1 MTKTISAT
9 KKMLAV
15 ILAVL
20 MMFSGMAISASAA
33 DDTTPGTGTT
43 TPEAPA
49 KPTVVLDEKNVVL
62 NETDKKLTVTPPA
75 VEGYDA
81 ADVEISVTPLPSDP
95 IKSEGSLVY
104 INLVAGT
111 TYTVKAYVSY
121 NGENVYSNAVTR
133 TLKEKQNPPAP
144 PVVSK
149 VTSTTITVAQD
160 TACEYKL
167 VKADD
172 KTVVQ
177 DWTDKLVL
185 FEGLTQDTA
194 YILYV
199 RKKATTTKYASEPN
213 SLTVKTLIAAGKK
226 ADKPVLADKTDKTIT
241 VAEVKGVQFSIDKGK
256 TWQTSGTFTGLKAN
270 TIYGVIARYTFDK
283 ALQDPNPVSDIL
295 EVKTNTRARYT
306 AAPGKCKF
314 TVAEGTVYAEKEIG
328 VTVVSDGP
336 AGSFNNNLTG
346 EYGDTKLVPVSVLIG
361 GRSSSLTRSKDNV
374 YVGTIN
380 PPAAC
385 ANTEKVEVTV
395 IYDVYRHNGESFVKT
410 GTTDTSIHYV
420 KVGAKW
426 GFGTMIA
433 EFFAKVANLFLNT
446 IPQLIVDVFSSE
458 TASKL
463 FDGLMDLLGKLGE
476 VKS

>member
-20 MMFSGMAISASAA
+20 MMFSGMAISASADNTDPDA
-33 DDTTPGTGTT
+33 GAT

-133 TLKEKQNPPAP
+133 TLKEKQNPPAA

-160 TACEYKL
+160 TGCEYKL
-167 VKADD
+167 EKADD
-172 KTVVQ
+172 KSVIQ

-199 RKKATTTKYASEPN
+199 RKKATTTKYASEAN
-213 SLTVKTLIAAGKK
+213 SITVKTLFAGES
-226 ADKPVLADKTDKTIT
+226 APAKPVLVDKTDKTIT
-241 VAEVKGVQFSIDKGK
+241 VATVKGVEFSIDKGK

-270 TIYGVIARYTFDK
+270 TIYGVIARKTFDK
-283 ALQDPNPVSDIL
+283 ALKDPSKESAVL

-306 AAPGKCKF
+306 AAPGKCTF
-314 TVAEGTVYAEKEIG
+314 TVAEGTIYAEKGIG
-328 VTVVSDGP
+328 VTVTGDGP
-336 AGSFNNNLTG
+336 AGSFNNIRTG
-346 EYGDTKLVPVSVLIG
+346 EYGDTKLVPVKVTIG
-361 GRSSSLTRSKDNV
+361 GRDATLTRSKDNV
-374 YVGTIN
+374 YVGTMN
-380 PPAAC
+380 PPEAC
-385 ANTEKVEVTV
+385 AKNDKVEVTV
-395 IYDVYRHNGESFVKT
+395 TYEIHRHNGESFVKT
-410 GTTDTSIHYV
+410 GTVDTSIHYV

-426 GFGTMIA
+426 GVWTMISEA
-433 EFFAKVANLFLNT
+433 FTKVANLFLNT
-446 IPQLIVDVFSSE
+446 IPQLLTDVFSSE
-458 TASKL
+458 AASKL
-463 FDGLMDLLGKLGE
+463 FAGLEDLLGKLGNI
-476 VKS
+476 KIS

>member
-20 MMFSGMAISASAA
+20 MMFSGMAVSASAA

-49 KPTVVLDEKNVVL
+49 KPDKPSFVL
-62 NETDKKLTVTPPA
+62 NETEKKVTITPPA
-75 VEGYDA
+75 GA
-81 ADVEISVTPLPSDP
+81 EISITPQPSDP
-95 IKSEGSLVY
+95 IKVDGTVIF
-104 INLVAGT
+104 INLVPGT
-111 TYTVKAYVSY
+111 KYVVKAYVTDTV
-121 NGENVYSNAVTR
+121 NLTNVYSDPVDF
-133 TLKEKQNPPAP
+133 TLKEQQNPPAA
-144 PVVSK
+144 PVVST

-199 RKKATTTKYASEPN
+199 RKKATETKYASEPN

-226 ADKPVLADKTDKTIT
+226 AAKPVLTDKTDKTIT

-256 TWQTSGTFTGLKAN
+256 TWQTSGTFTGLKSN

-346 EYGDTKLVPVSVLIG
+346 EYGDTKLVPVTVKIG
-361 GRSSSLTRSKDNV
+361 GRSSNLTRSKDNV

-385 ANTEKVEVTV
+385 ANTDKVEVTV
-395 IYDVYRHNGESFVKT
+395 VYEVYRHNGESFVKS

-426 GFGTMIA
+426 GFGTMVA
-433 EFFAKVANLFLNT
+433 EFFAKAANLFLNT

-458 TASKL
+458 AASKL
-463 FDGLMDLLGKLGE
+463 FGGLMDLLGQLGK